1 MSEASLNEAKRKV
14 VIILNMFKQIYQNL
28 KKKNLFFLA
37 GGLIII
43 IACGVLI
50 VFSLTFLIKN
60 INLVLKQI
68 APENSSI
75 HFNISEAERLF
86 LQDK

>member
-1 MSEASLNEAKRKV
+1 MML
-14 VIILNMFKQIYQNL
+14 KQIYQNL

-50 VFSLTFLIKN
+50 IFSLILLIKN
-60 INLVLKQI
+60 INLVLKPI

>member
-1 MSEASLNEAKRKV
+1 
-14 VIILNMFKQIYQNL
+14 MFKKFYQKFKN
-28 KKKNLFFLA
+28 KNLFFLG

-43 IACGVLI
+43 IACGFLI

-60 INLVLKQI
+60 INLVLKPTP
-68 APENSSI
+68 PENSSI

>member
-1 MSEASLNEAKRKV
+1 
-14 VIILNMFKQIYQNL
+14 MFKRIYQNL

-43 IACGVLI
+43 IACGILI

-68 APENSSI
+68 APENSAI
-75 HFNISEAERLF
+75 DFNISEAERLF

>member
-1 MSEASLNEAKRKV
+1 
-14 VIILNMFKQIYQNL
+14 MFKQIYQNL

-37 GGLIII
+37 GGSIII

-75 HFNISEAERLF
+75 YFNISEAERLF

>member
-1 MSEASLNEAKRKV
+1 
-14 VIILNMFKQIYQNL
+14 MFKKFYQKL
-28 KKKNLFFLA
+28 KKRNLFFLT

-43 IACGVLI
+43 IACGFLI
-50 VFSLTFLIKN
+50 IFSLTFLIKN
-60 INLVLKQI
+60 INLVLKP
-68 APENSSI
+68 APPENSSI

>member
-1 MSEASLNEAKRKV
+1 
-14 VIILNMFKQIYQNL
+14 MFKKFYQNF
-28 KKKNLFFLA
+28 KNKNLFFSA

-43 IACGVLI
+43 ISCGFLI

-60 INLVLKQI
+60 INLVLKPTP
-68 APENSSI
+68 PENSSI
-75 HFNISEAERLF
+75 HFNLSEAERLF

>member
-1 MSEASLNEAKRKV
+1 
-14 VIILNMFKQIYQNL
+14 MFKRFYQNC
-28 KKKNLFFLA
+28 KKKNLFFLT

-43 IACGVLI
+43 IACGLLI

-60 INLVLKQI
+60 INLVLKPTP
-68 APENSSI
+68 PENSSI

-86 LQDK
+86 LQDN

>member
-1 MSEASLNEAKRKV
+1 
-14 VIILNMFKQIYQNL
+14 MFKNFYQKF
-28 KKKNLFFLA
+28 KKRNLFFLT

-43 IACGVLI
+43 ISCGFLI
-50 VFSLTFLIKN
+50 VFSLTFLVKN
-60 INLVLKQI
+60 INLVLKPTP
-68 APENSSI
+68 PEDSSI

>member
-1 MSEASLNEAKRKV
+1 
-14 VIILNMFKQIYQNL
+14 MFKKFYQKL
-28 KKKNLFFLA
+28 KKRNLFFLT

-43 IACGVLI
+43 IACGFLI

-60 INLVLKQI
+60 INLVLKP
-68 APENSSI
+68 ASPENSSI

>member
-1 MSEASLNEAKRKV
+1 
-14 VIILNMFKQIYQNL
+14 MFKKFYQNF
-28 KKKNLFFLA
+28 KKKNAFLLT

-43 IACGVLI
+43 IACGFLI

-60 INLVLKQI
+60 INLVLKP
-68 APENSSI
+68 APPENSSI

>member
-1 MSEASLNEAKRKV
+1 
-14 VIILNMFKQIYQNL
+14 MFKQIYQNL
-28 KKKNLFFLA
+28 KKKKNLFFLA

-43 IACGVLI
+43 IACGFLI

-60 INLVLKQI
+60 INLALKQI

>member
-1 MSEASLNEAKRKV
+1 
-14 VIILNMFKQIYQNL
+14 MFKEIYQNL
-28 KKKNLFFLA
+28 KKKNLFFLV
-37 GGLIII
+37 GGLIIV
-43 IACGVLI
+43 IACGFLI

-60 INLVLKQI
+60 INLVLKPI
-68 APENSSI
+68 DLEDSLI

>member
-1 MSEASLNEAKRKV
+1 MLKK
-14 VIILNMFKQIYQNL
+14 IYQNL

-37 GGLIII
+37 GGLVII
-43 IACGVLI
+43 IACGFLI

-60 INLVLKQI
+60 INFVLKPI

-86 LQDK
+86 LQDE

>member
-1 MSEASLNEAKRKV
+1 
-14 VIILNMFKQIYQNL
+14 MFKKIYQKL
-28 KKKNLFFLA
+28 KKKNLFLLV
-37 GGLIII
+37 GSLIIV
-43 IACGVLI
+43 IACGGLI

-60 INLVLKQI
+60 INLVLKPI
-68 APENSSI
+68 DPENPSI

>member
-1 MSEASLNEAKRKV
+1 
-14 VIILNMFKQIYQNL
+14 MFKKFYQNF
-28 KKKNLFFLA
+28 KKRNFFFLT

-43 IACGVLI
+43 IACGFLI

-60 INLVLKQI
+60 INFVLKPMF
-68 APENSSI
+68 PENSSI

>member
-1 MSEASLNEAKRKV
+1 
-14 VIILNMFKQIYQNL
+14 MFKKFYQ
-28 KKKNLFFLA
+28 KFRKRNLFFLI

-43 IACGVLI
+43 IACGFLI

-60 INLVLKQI
+60 INLVLKP
-68 APENSSI
+68 APPENSSI

-86 LQDK
+86 LQDE

>member
-1 MSEASLNEAKRKV
+1 MVKR
-14 VIILNMFKQIYQNL
+14 IYQNL
-28 KKKNLFFLA
+28 KKKNLFFLI
-37 GGLIII
+37 GGIIII
-43 IACGVLI
+43 IACGFLI

-60 INLVLKQI
+60 INFVLKPI

-75 HFNISEAERLF
+75 RFNISEAERLF

>member
-1 MSEASLNEAKRKV
+1 
-14 VIILNMFKQIYQNL
+14 MFKKIYQNL

-60 INLVLKQI
+60 INLVLKAI

>member
-1 MSEASLNEAKRKV
+1 MLKK
-14 VIILNMFKQIYQNL
+14 IYQNL
-28 KKKNLFFLA
+28 KKKNLFFLV
-37 GGLIII
+37 GGIIII
-43 IACGVLI
+43 IACGFLT

-60 INLVLKQI
+60 INLVLKPVTQ
-68 APENSSI
+68 ENSSI

>member
-1 MSEASLNEAKRKV
+1 ML
-14 VIILNMFKQIYQNL
+14 KQVYQNL

-43 IACGVLI
+43 TACGFLV
-50 VFSLTFLIKN
+50 VFSLVFLIKN
-60 INLVLKQI
+60 INLVLK
-68 APENSSI
+68 PMLPKNPSI
-75 HFNISEAERLF
+75 HFNISEAEELF

>member
-1 MSEASLNEAKRKV
+1 
-14 VIILNMFKQIYQNL
+14 MFKKIYQNL

-37 GGLIII
+37 GGLVII
-43 IACGVLI
+43 IACGFLI

-60 INLVLKQI
+60 INFVLKPI

-75 HFNISEAERLF
+75 HFDISEAERLF

>member
-1 MSEASLNEAKRKV
+1 MREASLNGAKRKV
-14 VIILNMFKQIYQNL
+14 VIILNMFKRIYQNL
-28 KKKNLFFLA
+28 KKKNLFFLV
-37 GGLIII
+37 GGLIIVVV
-43 IACGVLI
+43 CGSLI

-60 INLVLKQI
+60 INLVLESI
-68 APENSSI
+68 VSENPLI

>member
-1 MSEASLNEAKRKV
+1 
-14 VIILNMFKQIYQNL
+14 MFKKFYQNF
-28 KKKNLFFLA
+28 KKKNLFFLT

-43 IACGVLI
+43 IACGFLI

-60 INLVLKQI
+60 INLVLKP
-68 APENSSI
+68 APPENFSI

>member
-1 MSEASLNEAKRKV
+1 
-14 VIILNMFKQIYQNL
+14 MFKKIYQNL
-28 KKKNLFFLA
+28 KKKNLFFLV
-37 GGLIII
+37 GGLIIVV
-43 IACGVLI
+43 ACGSLI

-60 INLVLKQI
+60 INLVLESI
-68 APENSSI
+68 VSEDPLI

>member
-1 MSEASLNEAKRKV
+1 
-14 VIILNMFKQIYQNL
+14 MFKRFYQNF
-28 KKKNLFFLA
+28 KKKNLFFLT

-43 IACGVLI
+43 IACGFLI

-60 INLVLKQI
+60 INLVLKP
-68 APENSSI
+68 APPENSSI